1 MKIHSVKFNFIMNF
15 IMSASSIVFPLITFP
30 YISRVLMATGN
41 GKVATASAVI
51 TYFNMF
57 ASLGIPTYGIRACAK
72 VRDDKEKLSKTVQ
85 ELLIINSITMFLT
98 LIAFIFTVALI
109 PEFAAE
115 KNLYIINGIGMVLN
129 VFAITWLYNAL
140 EQYAYIT
147 VINMIVTLVSLI
159 LMFMLVKQP
168 EDYVVYGG
176 ITVFASSASYIFNF
190 IYATKFV
197 SLKKS
202 APYDFRVHMKPI
214 LRFFAMSAATSV
226 YTNLDV
232 VMLRFMQGD
241 TEVGYYNAAIK
252 VKTILVTLITSLGTV
267 LLPRLSYY
275 VKKEKTED
283 FYRMI
288 GKAVNFVVI
297 AGFPLTIYFM
307 LYAKESI
314 QFLAGDGYGG
324 SIIPMVILMPTVLL
338 IGLSNITGI
347 QILTPQNMEQ
357 KVLNSIICGAVIDF
371 LLNLLLIPRIAS
383 SGAALA
389 TTVAELVV
397 LVVQCVYLK
406 NILKDII
413 KDVNIV
419 KVGLAIILGII
430 AGVAVKIF
438 VNLTKTGWSM
448 EIQAFIMLAVSAC
461 VFFGVYGVS
470 LLVMRETFVIEL
482 TDSVLGNFLKKQKA
496 GEDK

>member
-1 MKIHSVKFNFIMNF
+1 MSMKIHSVKFNFIMNF

-85 ELLIINSITMFLT
+85 ELLIINSITMLLT
-98 LIAFIFTVALI
+98 LLVFVFTVILV
-109 PEFAAE
+109 PEFSAE
-115 KNLYIINGIGMVLN
+115 KELYVINGIGMVLN
-129 VFAITWLYNAL
+129 MFAITWLYNAL

-147 VINMIVTLVSLI
+147 VVNMIVKVVSLV
-159 LMFMLVKQP
+159 LMFLLVKKP
-168 EDYVVYGG
+168 EDYILYGG
-176 ITVFASSASYIFNF
+176 ITVFASSASYVFNF
-190 IYATKFV
+190 VYATKFIT
-197 SLKKS
+197 LKKS
-202 APYDFRVHMKPI
+202 GTYNFRVHMKPI

-232 VMLRFMQGD
+232 VMLRFMQGN

-275 VKKEKTED
+275 VKKEKIDD

-297 AGFPLTIYFM
+297 AGLPLMIYFM
-307 LYAKESI
+307 LYARESI
-314 QFLAGDGYGG
+314 QFLAGEGYEGA
-324 SIIPMVILMPTVLL
+324 IFPMIILMPTVLL

-357 KVLNSIICGAVIDF
+357 QVLNSIVCGAVVDF
-371 LLNLLLIPRIAS
+371 LLNLVLIPEMAS

-397 LVVQCVYLK
+397 LIVQCIYLK
-406 NILKDII
+406 KMLKDII
-413 KDVNIV
+413 RNVSGMKI
-419 KVGLAIILGII
+419 GLAMILGTI
-430 AGVAVKIF
+430 AGIAVKMLL
-438 VNLTKTGWSM
+438 NLTGTGWSL
-448 EIQAFIMLAVSAC
+448 EIQAFLMLAVSAC
-461 VFFGVYGVS
+461 VFFGVYGVA
-470 LLVMRETFVIEL
+470 LLVTKEEFVWEL
-482 TDSVLGNFLKKQKA
+482 LESVIRRK
-496 GEDK
+496 

>member
-72 VRDDKEKLSKTVQ
+72 VRDNKEKLSKTVQ
-85 ELLIINSITMFLT
+85 ELLIINSVTMLLT
-98 LIAFIFTVALI
+98 LLVFIGTVILV

-115 KNLYIINGIGMVLN
+115 KELYVINGIGMVLN
-129 VFAITWLYNAL
+129 MFAITWLYNAL

-147 VINMIVTLVSLI
+147 VVNMIVKVVSLV
-159 LMFMLVKQP
+159 LMFLLVKQP
-168 EDYVVYGG
+168 EDYILYGA
-176 ITVFASSASYIFNF
+176 ITVFASSASYVFNF
-190 IYATKFV
+190 VYATKFIT
-197 SLKKS
+197 LKKS
-202 APYDFRVHMKPI
+202 GPYDFRVHMKPI

-232 VMLRFMQGD
+232 VMLRFMQGN

-275 VKKEKTED
+275 VKKEKIDD

-297 AGFPLTIYFM
+297 AGLPMTIYFM
-307 LYAKESI
+307 LFAGESI
-314 QFLAGDGYGG
+314 QFLAGKGYEGAVL
-324 SIIPMVILMPTVLL
+324 PMIILMPTVLL

-347 QILTPQNMEQ
+347 QILTPQNLEQ
-357 KVLNSIICGAVIDF
+357 QVLNSIICGAVVDF
-371 LLNLLLIPRIAS
+371 LLNLVLIPRMAS

-389 TTVAELVV
+389 TTIAELVV
-397 LVVQCVYLK
+397 LIVQCVYLK
-406 NILKDII
+406 DII
-413 KDVNIV
+413 KDILKAVSGMKIV
-419 KVGLAIILGII
+419 LAMVFGIVGGI
-430 AGVAVKIF
+430 VVKILL
-438 VNLTKTGWSM
+438 NLSGTGWSL
-448 EIQAFIMLAVSAC
+448 EIQSFIMLAASAC
-461 VFFGVYGVS
+461 MFFGVYGVA
-470 LLVMRETFVIEL
+470 LLVMKEEFVWEL
-482 TDSVLGNFLKKQKA
+482 LESVIRRNK
-496 GEDK
+496 

>member
-1 MKIHSVKFNFIMNF
+1 MNF

-85 ELLIINSITMFLT
+85 ELLIINSITMLLT
-98 LIAFIFTVALI
+98 LLVFVFTVILV
-109 PEFAAE
+109 PEFSAE
-115 KNLYIINGIGMVLN
+115 KELYVINGIGMVLN
-129 VFAITWLYNAL
+129 MFAITWLYNAL

-147 VINMIVTLVSLI
+147 VVNMIVKVVSLV
-159 LMFMLVKQP
+159 LMFLLVKKP
-168 EDYVVYGG
+168 EDYILYGG
-176 ITVFASSASYIFNF
+176 ITVFASSASYVFNF
-190 IYATKFV
+190 VYATKFIT
-197 SLKKS
+197 LKKS
-202 APYDFRVHMKPI
+202 GTYNFRVHMKPI

-232 VMLRFMQGD
+232 VMLRFMQGN

-275 VKKEKTED
+275 VKKEKIDD

-297 AGFPLTIYFM
+297 AGLPLMIYFM
-307 LYAKESI
+307 LYARESI
-314 QFLAGDGYGG
+314 QFLAGEGYEGA
-324 SIIPMVILMPTVLL
+324 IFPMIILMPTVLL

-357 KVLNSIICGAVIDF
+357 QVLNSIVCGAVVDF
-371 LLNLLLIPRIAS
+371 LLNLVLIPEMAS

-397 LVVQCVYLK
+397 LIVQCIYLK
-406 NILKDII
+406 KMLKDII
-413 KDVNIV
+413 RNVSGMKI
-419 KVGLAIILGII
+419 GLAMILGTI
-430 AGVAVKIF
+430 AGIAVKMLL
-438 VNLTKTGWSM
+438 NLTGTGWSL
-448 EIQAFIMLAVSAC
+448 EIQAFLMLAVSAC
-461 VFFGVYGVS
+461 VFFGVYGVA
-470 LLVMRETFVIEL
+470 LLVTKEEFVWEL
-482 TDSVLGNFLKKQKA
+482 LESVIRRK
-496 GEDK
+496 

>member
-72 VRDDKEKLSKTVQ
+72 VRDNKEKLSKTVQ
-85 ELLIINSITMFLT
+85 ELLIINSVTMLLT
-98 LIAFIFTVALI
+98 LLVFIGTVILI

-115 KNLYIINGIGMVLN
+115 KELYVINGIGMVLN
-129 VFAITWLYNAL
+129 MFAITWLYNAL

-147 VINMIVTLVSLI
+147 AVNMIVKVVSLV
-159 LMFMLVKQP
+159 LMFLLVKQP
-168 EDYVVYGG
+168 EDYILYGA
-176 ITVFASSASYIFNF
+176 ITVFASSASYVFNF
-190 IYATKFV
+190 VYATKFIT
-197 SLKKS
+197 LKKS
-202 APYDFRVHMKPI
+202 GPYDFRVHMKPI

-232 VMLRFMQGD
+232 VMLRFMQGN

-275 VKKEKTED
+275 VKKEKIDD

-297 AGFPLTIYFM
+297 AGLPMTIYFM
-307 LYAKESI
+307 LFAGESI
-314 QFLAGDGYGG
+314 QFLAGKGYEGAVL
-324 SIIPMVILMPTVLL
+324 PMIILMPTVLL

-347 QILTPQNMEQ
+347 QILTPQNLEQ
-357 KVLNSIICGAVIDF
+357 QVLNSIICGAVVDF
-371 LLNLLLIPRIAS
+371 LLNLVLIPRMAS

-389 TTVAELVV
+389 TTIAELVV
-397 LVVQCVYLK
+397 LIVQCIY
-406 NILKDII
+406 LKDII
-413 KDVNIV
+413 KDILKAVSGMKIV
-419 KVGLAIILGII
+419 LAMVFGIVGGI
-430 AGVAVKIF
+430 VVKILL
-438 VNLTKTGWSM
+438 NLSGTGWSL
-448 EIQAFIMLAVSAC
+448 EIQSFIMLAASAC
-461 VFFGVYGVS
+461 MFFGVYGVA
-470 LLVMRETFVIEL
+470 LLVMKEEFVWEL
-482 TDSVLGNFLKKQKA
+482 LESVIRRK
-496 GEDK
+496 

>member
-72 VRDDKEKLSKTVQ
+72 VRDNKEKLSKTVQ
-85 ELLIINSITMFLT
+85 ELLIINSVTMLLT
-98 LIAFIFTVALI
+98 LLVFIGTVILV

-115 KNLYIINGIGMVLN
+115 KELYVINGIGMVLN
-129 VFAITWLYNAL
+129 MFAITWLYNAL

-147 VINMIVTLVSLI
+147 VVNMIVKVVSLV
-159 LMFMLVKQP
+159 LMFLLVKQP
-168 EDYVVYGG
+168 EDYILYGA
-176 ITVFASSASYIFNF
+176 ITVFASSASYVFNF
-190 IYATKFV
+190 VYATKFIT
-197 SLKKS
+197 LKKS
-202 APYDFRVHMKPI
+202 GPYDFRVHMKPI

-232 VMLRFMQGD
+232 VMLRFMQGN

-275 VKKEKTED
+275 VKKEKIDD

-297 AGFPLTIYFM
+297 AGLPMTIYFM
-307 LYAKESI
+307 LFAGESI
-314 QFLAGDGYGG
+314 QFLAGKGYEGAVL
-324 SIIPMVILMPTVLL
+324 PMIILMPTVLL

-347 QILTPQNMEQ
+347 QILTPQNLEQ
-357 KVLNSIICGAVIDF
+357 QVLNSIICGAVVDF
-371 LLNLLLIPRIAS
+371 LLNLVLIPRMAS

-389 TTVAELVV
+389 TTIAELVV
-397 LVVQCVYLK
+397 LIVQCVYLK
-406 NILKDII
+406 DII
-413 KDVNIV
+413 KDILKAVSGMKIV
-419 KVGLAIILGII
+419 LAMVFGIVGGI
-430 AGVAVKIF
+430 VVKILL
-438 VNLTKTGWSM
+438 NLSGTGWSL
-448 EIQAFIMLAVSAC
+448 EIQSFIMLAASAC
-461 VFFGVYGVS
+461 MFFGVYGVA
-470 LLVMRETFVIEL
+470 LLVMKEEFVWEL
-482 TDSVLGNFLKKQKA
+482 LESVIRRK
-496 GEDK
+496 

>member
-147 VINMIVTLVSLI
+147 VINMIVKLVSLI

-168 EDYVVYGG
+168 EDYVIYGG

-190 IYATKFV
+190 VYATKFV
-197 SLKKS
+197 SLKKTGS
-202 APYDFRVHMKPI
+202 YDFRVHMKPI

-232 VMLRFMQGD
+232 VMLQFMQGD

-297 AGFPLTIYFM
+297 VGLPLTIYFM

-357 KVLNSIICGAVIDF
+357 KVLNSIICGAVVDF
-371 LLNLLLIPRIAS
+371 ILNLILIPRIAS

-389 TTVAELVV
+389 TTIAEIVV
-397 LVVQCVYLK
+397 LIVQCIYLK
-406 NILKDII
+406 DILKDIVRGVEWI
-413 KDVNIV
+413 
-419 KVGLAIILGII
+419 KVGAAIILGMI
-430 AGVAVKIF
+430 AGIAVKLLLD
-438 VNLTKTGWSM
+438 LTGTGWSM
-448 EIQAFIMLAVSAC
+448 EIQSFVILAVSAC
-461 VFFGVYGVS
+461 AFFGMYGVS
-470 LLVMRETFVIEL
+470 LLVMGEGLVIEL
-482 TDSVLGNFLKKQKA
+482 INSTFGKFLRK
-496 GEDK
+496 

>member
-51 TYFNMF
+51 TYFSMF

-147 VINMIVTLVSLI
+147 VINMIVKLVSLI
-159 LMFMLVKQP
+159 LMFMLVKKP

-176 ITVFASSASYIFNF
+176 ITVFASSASYVFNF

-288 GKAVNFVVI
+288 GKAVNFVVL

-357 KVLNSIICGAVIDF
+357 KVLNSIICGAVVDF
-371 LLNLLLIPRIAS
+371 ILNLILIPRIAS

-389 TTVAELVV
+389 TTIAEIVV
-397 LVVQCVYLK
+397 LIVQCIYLK
-406 NILKDII
+406 DILKDIVRGVEWI
-413 KDVNIV
+413 
-419 KVGLAIILGII
+419 KVGAAIILGMI
-430 AGVAVKIF
+430 ADIAVKLLLD
-438 VNLTKTGWSM
+438 LTGTGWSM
-448 EIQAFIMLAVSAC
+448 EIQSFVILAVSAC
-461 VFFGVYGVS
+461 AFFGMYGVV
-470 LLVMRETFVIEL
+470 LLIMKEKLIWDIVKSYE
-482 TDSVLGNFLKKQKA
+482 KKN
-496 GEDK
+496 